1 MQGCRA
7 LSGETYSAEKV
18 ERGIVLEVAPTSG
31 RSRRT
36 LRPIEALERE
46 LRSQV
51 WGVLGA
57 LDDES

>member
-1 MQGCRA
+1 M
-7 LSGETYSAEKV
+7 
-18 ERGIVLEVAPTSG
+18 LEVAPTSG

-51 WGVLGA
+51 G
-57 LDDES
+57 

>member
-18 ERGIVLEVAPTSG
+18 ERGIVLEVAATTG

-51 WGVLGA
+51 GGGHG
-57 LDDES
+57 SSGF